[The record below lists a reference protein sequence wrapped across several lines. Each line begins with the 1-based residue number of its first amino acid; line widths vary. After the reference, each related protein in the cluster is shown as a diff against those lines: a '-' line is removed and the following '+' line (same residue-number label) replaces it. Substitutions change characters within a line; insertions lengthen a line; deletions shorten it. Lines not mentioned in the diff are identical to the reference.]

1 MRRYIPGLHSGQQDL
16 VSNLDGLFFGQ
27 GRTGLL
33 PLASQKPFLA
43 LRFTILEPAFNPF
56 PFPLDVKHIS
66 CFVKNTANMRAGFT
80 SEGLEVVDL
89 VRDTKHS
96 YTRVVEV
103 QLHQLIERSYIFLS
117 SLR

>member
-16 VSNLDGLFFGQ
+16 VSNLDGLFLV
-27 GRTGLL
+27 RVER
-33 PLASQKPFLA
+33 ASYRWHPQKPFLA
-43 LRFTILEPAFNPF
+43 LRFTILDPAFNPF